1 MSKSARTNSPLTLG
15 PAHNLRSG
23 STLRQDPHLVTMEA
37 SINSLTEKIR
47 SLETPDRLET
57 FADGMNAKAWLV
69 QFQIIAHGKG
79 WVTEDKLAA
88 TMPMYFAADVG
99 AEWYVHLPQDIKT
112 NYGRLTDAF
121 LEEFRPK
128 PAQRWEAENAL
139 RARSQKPGEDLRSF
153 IRVVRR
159 EGNRIGLTDDQLVP
173 IVMNNLLPNVRALIP
188 GTPATLTAILD
199 TPVGRGDVQVA
210 STGGIDHSQYQQLF
224 DMLLKQNATI
234 SSLEAQVMA
243 TNTGSGRQ
251 DQQYNNH
258 PQQRQQG
265 YQQQVNSRVM

>member
-1 MSKSARTNSPLTLG
+1 MVKGQLHGIHSGGGSPFSKNSCVRRECPI
-15 PAHNLRSG
+15 R
-23 STLRQDPHLVTMEA
+23 HL
-37 SINSLTEKIR
+37 LK
-47 SLETPDRLET
+47 
-57 FADGMNAKAWLV
+57 
-69 QFQIIAHGKG
+69 
-79 WVTEDKLAA
+79 
-88 TMPMYFAADVG
+88 MPMYFAADVG

-139 RARSQKPGEDLRSF
+139 RARSEKPGEDLRSF

-199 TPVGRGDVQVA
+199 TPVGRNA
-210 STGGIDHSQYQQLF
+210 SHVGPFPCGP
-224 DMLLKQNATI
+224 
-234 SSLEAQVMA
+234 VMWA
-243 TNTGSGRQ
+243 PRLSTRPLV
-251 DQQYNNH
+251 NH
-258 PQQRQQG
+258 PGLGHEVRATHP
-265 YQQQVNSRVM
+265 VK

>member
-1 MSKSARTNSPLTLG
+1 MAGAVPDYRPRQGLG
-15 PAHNLRSG
+15 NGRQTG
-23 STLRQDPHLVTMEA
+23 S
-37 SINSLTEKIR
+37 N
-47 SLETPDRLET
+47 
-57 FADGMNAKAWLV
+57 NANVFRGRCW
-69 QFQIIAHGKG
+69 
-79 WVTEDKLAA
+79 
-88 TMPMYFAADVG
+88 

-224 DMLLKQNATI
+224 DM
-234 SSLEAQVMA
+234 
-243 TNTGSGRQ
+243 
-251 DQQYNNH
+251 
-258 PQQRQQG
+258 
-265 YQQQVNSRVM
+265 